1 MLLDSHVVLL
11 GNFTALQRIAHVRV
25 QGHERMR
32 KARETKEY
40 LH

>member
-1 MLLDSHVVLL
+1 VIAVL

-32 KARETKEY
+32 KNREAKEY
-40 LH
+40 IH

>member
-1 MLLDSHVVLL
+1 
-11 GNFTALQRIAHVRV
+11 LQRIAHVRV